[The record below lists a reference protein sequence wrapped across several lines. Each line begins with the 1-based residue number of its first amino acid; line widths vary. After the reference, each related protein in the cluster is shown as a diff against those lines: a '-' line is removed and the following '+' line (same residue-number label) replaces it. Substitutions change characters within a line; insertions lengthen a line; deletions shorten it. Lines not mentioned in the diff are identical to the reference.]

1 METLTFVPETKGR
14 SHGSNSEHKG
24 LQIPKFGTCEL
35 QIRWNENE
43 KTYKHDLNLY
53 HHEKVPTCRPS
64 IGGVQRCGDG
74 TARA

>member
-1 METLTFVPETKGR
+1 MCNQMETLTFVPETKGR

-43 KTYKHDLNLY
+43 KDKH
-53 HHEKVPTCRPS
+53 
-64 IGGVQRCGDG
+64 
-74 TARA
+74 